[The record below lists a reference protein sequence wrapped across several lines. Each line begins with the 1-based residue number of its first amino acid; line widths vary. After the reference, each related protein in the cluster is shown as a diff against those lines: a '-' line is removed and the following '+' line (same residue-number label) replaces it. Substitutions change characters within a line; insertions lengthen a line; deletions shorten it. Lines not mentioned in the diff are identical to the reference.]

1 MKKLILLL
9 ILLSPFSVSVSVA
22 ESLDDWS
29 SEDLCRWI
37 DAVSIPDP
45 ILLEIEFRD
54 LACLNAPE
62 IFEVSIQEPYITE
75 HGTVF
80 PSPDSLNRSNNHS
93 GSGIRFIFNYK
104 VTL

>member
-9 ILLSPFSVSVSVA
+9 ILISAFSVSVA

-29 SEDLCRWI
+29 NEDLCRWT
-37 DAVSIPDP
+37 DAISIPDS

-62 IFEVSIQEPYITE
+62 IFEVSIQEPYISE

-80 PSPDSLNRSNNHS
+80 PSPASLNRSNNHS
-93 GSGIRFIFNYK
+93 GNGIRFIFNYK